1 MAIGIG
7 FASDEYEE
15 KSVEDYYEE
24 ELNDAPIGA
33 GGFVKDICYE
43 KAVKRYLESKKDKT
57 TQTREQGFI

>member
-24 ELNDAPIGA
+24 ELGDAPIGA
-33 GGFVKDICYE
+33 GGFIKDICYE
-43 KAVKRYLESKKDKT
+43 KAVERYLESKKDKVP
-57 TQTREQGFI
+57 QTREQGFI